1 MKPEESDIH
10 SNPTPTGD
18 TGDLDKAVELMQEVE
33 YGARDPR
40 APWQKWLIFLIA
52 VAWSAFQVWATWL
65 GNLDILILGSTHL
78 AFAFALAFLA
88 YPSKNPPRDAAVIV
102 LTLGVV
108 LNIYTQGR
116 YFVWIALLT
125 LIAGV
130 AIWYVTPRRAPRDRV
145 PWIDWILLAFGLA
158 GALYI
163 VYDFEGIVLQRG
175 GVANTTDII
184 MGTIA
189 LAALFLATIRVVGV
203 ALLVISGALILYAVT
218 GPKGIIPVELPD
230 IIYLHSGYPWKR
242 IVEQLYLTTEGIW
255 GTPIQVSSRFV
266 FLFVLFGAL
275 LDKAGAGKYF
285 VDLAYSALGTYRGGP
300 AKAAV
305 VGSMLTGIIS
315 GSSIAN
321 VVTTGTFTIPLMKK
335 VGYPPEK
342 AGATEVGSST
352 NGQLMPPVM
361 GAAAF
366 IMAEFLDLPYY
377 QLIIY
382 AAVPA
387 VLSYIG
393 LFYVVHLEALK
404 LGLKGLPKSELPPFW
419 PTFFSG
425 AQYLIPVGWLMYE
438 LIGLR
443 HTPER
448 SALNAMFMMIGMIVM
463 QQISVAIRGR
473 KGTFAD
479 YVIPLGLMLFFK
491 QYFNMEFQVAVLIA
505 LAVFAA
511 QEIVLALRNGHAV
524 EGGLGS
530 GIVLGLKNGF
540 IDIVQGFEAG
550 ARNMTSIAV
559 ATAAAGIIVGIVTM
573 TGLGF
578 GLADIVEAMSG
589 GNIMLVL
596 IISAIA
602 SLVLGMGL
610 PTTANYIVMASLIAP
625 VIANLA
631 AKANFDVPLVAIH
644 LFVFY
649 FGILADDTPPVGLA
663 AYAAAAIARSDP
675 IKTGVQGF
683 IYDMRTAILP
693 FIFFF
698 KPALL
703 LINPEGHWAYT
714 VYVVITALIAMLLFV
729 AGTQGWWLTRMNWP
743 ERIGLLLASFFL
755 FTTQKMLHAIG
766 IDWLAN
772 LPDYLRNNLGVH
784 LIDTNPDIAYAVFA
798 AILIIAVYFSQKAKL
813 RRQPAMA

>member
-1 MKPEESDIH
+1 MKPEESDIR
-10 SNPTPTGD
+10 SNPTPAGD

-40 APWQKWLIFLIA
+40 AAWQKWLIFLIA
-52 VAWSAFQVWATWL
+52 VAWSTFQVWATWK
-65 GNLDILILGSTHL
+65 GNLDILILGSIHL

-88 YPSKNPPRDAAVIV
+88 YPSKNPPRDAAVVV
-102 LTLGVV
+102 LTAGVV
-108 LNIYTQGR
+108 LNILTAGK
-116 YFVWIALLT
+116 FFIWIALAT
-125 LIAGV
+125 LLAGV
-130 AIWYVTPRRAPRDRV
+130 AIWYATPKRAPRDRV
-145 PWIDWILLAFGLA
+145 PWVDWAVLAMGLA

-163 VYDFEGIVLQRG
+163 VYDFNGIVLERG

-203 ALLVISGALILYAVT
+203 ALLAISGVLILYAVT
-218 GPKGIIPVELPD
+218 GPKGLIPYELPD
-230 IIYLHSGYPWKR
+230 IIYLHSGYPWRR

-255 GTPIQVSSRFV
+255 GTPIQVSARFV

-285 VDLAYSALGTYRGGP
+285 VDLAYSGLGTYRGGP

-377 QLIIY
+377 KLIIY

-404 LGLKGLPKSELPPFW
+404 LGLKGLSKSELPAFW

-438 LIGLR
+438 LVGLR

-448 SALNAMFMMIGMIVM
+448 SALNAMFMLIGMIVM
-463 QQISVAIRGR
+463 QRIAIVIRGQ
-473 KGTFAD
+473 KGNFAD
-479 YVIPLGLMLFFK
+479 YVIPMGLMLAFK
-491 QYFNMEFQVAVLIA
+491 QYFKMEFEYAVPISLVVFIVQEA
-505 LAVFAA
+505 ILAARARHAA
-511 QEIVLALRNGHAV
+511 IGGGILRGLW
-524 EGGLGS
+524 EG
-530 GIVLGLKNGF
+530 VV
-540 IDIVQGFEAG
+540 DIVQGFEAG
-550 ARNMTSIAV
+550 ARNMTSIAI
-559 ATAAAGIIVGIVTM
+559 ATASAGIIVGIVTM

-596 IISAIA
+596 IISAVA

-631 AKANFDVPLVAIH
+631 DKAEFAVPIVAVH

-703 LINPEGHWAYT
+703 LIHPEGHWSYV
-714 VYVVITALIAMLLFV
+714 VYVVLTALVAMLLFV
-729 AGTQGWWLTRMNWP
+729 AGTQGWWLTRATWP
-743 ERIGLLLASFFL
+743 ERIGLLLASFLL
-755 FTTQKMLHAIG
+755 FTTQRMLHAIG
-766 IDWLAN
+766 IDSLAN
-772 LPDYLRNNLGVH
+772 LPDFLRNTLGMHV
-784 LIDTNPDIAYAVFA
+784 LDANPDLAYA
-798 AILIIAVYFSQKAKL
+798 IIAVILIAAVFLSQRARI
-813 RRQPAMA
+813 RREPQPA